1 MLTSNDTIS
10 IYQNNKKVQ
19 FVIDDMILQS
29 RLLDGGYP
37 ETDRLIPSSF
47 SYTLKMNR
55 QDLIKAIDRTT
66 FIKNDNMT
74 INKLQCSVD
83 EVVITN
89 KSQEIGESREVLNA
103 EWTGDPLNI
112 SFSGN
117 YVMDAAKALKDDEII
132 IEFTGEMKPFIL
144 SSEEDPTILQ
154 LVLPVRTYN

>member
-1 MLTSNDTIS
+1 M
-10 IYQNNKKVQ
+10 
-19 FVIDDMILQS
+19 
-29 RLLDGGYP
+29 
-37 ETDRLIPSSF
+37 
-47 SYTLKMNR
+47 
-55 QDLIKAIDRTT
+55 
-66 FIKNDNMT
+66 
-74 INKLQCSVD
+74 
-83 EVVITN
+83 N

-144 SSEEDPTILQ
+144 KNLDDDSVIQ